1 VEGAGNRLMLSSNPL
16 ETIRSACPSHGRGR
30 RFNPCSAHQPSL
42 LPSYGWQTGRCARDS
57 EEPRRHMAHGHATF
71 GFARFRPSLVIV
83 VCNAWQIPIQA
94 ICKSS
99 AVRVNLGL
107 SC

>member
-1 VEGAGNRLMLSSNPL
+1 VEGSGNRLMLSSNPL

-42 LPSYGWQTGRCARDS
+42 LRSYGWQTGRCARDS
-57 EEPRRHMAHGHATF
+57 EEPRRHRAHDHAT
-71 GFARFRPSLVIV
+71 ARVRKVPTITRDRRMQRLANSNPSYLQVI
-83 VCNAWQIPIQA
+83 
-94 ICKSS
+94 
-99 AVRVNLGL
+99 

>member
-42 LPSYGWQTGRCARDS
+42 LRSYGWQAAS
-57 EEPRRHMAHGHATF
+57 
-71 GFARFRPSLVIV
+71 
-83 VCNAWQIPIQA
+83 N
-94 ICKSS
+94 
-99 AVRVNLGL
+99 L
-107 SC
+107 SCEAAKAARRRAKTGG